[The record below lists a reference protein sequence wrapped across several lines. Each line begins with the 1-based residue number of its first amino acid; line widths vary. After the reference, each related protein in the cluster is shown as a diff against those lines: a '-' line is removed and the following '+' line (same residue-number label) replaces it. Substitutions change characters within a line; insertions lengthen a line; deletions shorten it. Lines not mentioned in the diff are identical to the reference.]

1 MSRSPTVFQLK
12 FFKQSL
18 SHACHMSRQ
27 SHSLSFNHPNG
38 LIDSVEQTLLEK
50 LSGPQLMKK
59 FPHFV
64 EPECSLQYSQ
74 QPTTY
79 PILSW
84 INLVHA
90 THSILED
97 PF

>member
-1 MSRSPTVFQLK
+1 
-12 FFKQSL
+12 
-18 SHACHMSRQ
+18 MSRQ
-27 SHSLSFNHPNG
+27 SHPLSFNHPKD
-38 LIDSVEQTLLEK
+38 LINSMEQVLLEK
-50 LSGPQLMKK
+50 LTSSQLMKK
-59 FPHFV
+59 FPHFM

-84 INLVHA
+84 INLVHP
-90 THSILED
+90 TLSIPED